1 MPSRVKMA
9 VWKVVAI
16 AYGCAFAVD
25 EPRVHA
31 AGTFAAARRLLLT
44 NLSQLKI

>member
-1 MPSRVKMA
+1 MPSRAKMA

-31 AGTFAAARRLLLT
+31 AGTFGFAQFIDKFEST
-44 NLSQLKI
+44 QI